1 MRTTILLFSF
11 VFISS
16 LSFSQGYMHS
26 GKDNMSVALF
36 DSGGVRLDVSE
47 FNFDNCNAT
56 HEIYK
61 CEFTFKN
68 NNSFSVILKGYSFY
82 SYNAPYELGADARA
96 RMDIMVRTNDG
107 FEISE
112 EDLRLRGPGDITGTQ
127 QSGVLDLK
135 ISDLARDGQILKQAR
150 IIATE
155 ILAEDRELKLEKNKL
170 LAEQLRLIDR
180 DKGNWSR
187 IS

>member
-11 VFISS
+11 VFISA

-82 SYNAPYELGADARA
+82 SYNDDSAGRVPCAVSKVSTRRSLDTLASNSMKTVTIYGETKGIYHNSTAALKTGCTYHWEFSGFAP
-96 RMDIMVRTNDG
+96 
-107 FEISE
+107 
-112 EDLRLRGPGDITGTQ
+112 
-127 QSGVLDLK
+127 LK
-135 ISDLARDGQILKQAR
+135 K
-150 IIATE
+150 
-155 ILAEDRELKLEKNKL
+155 
-170 LAEQLRLIDR
+170 
-180 DKGNWSR
+180 
-187 IS
+187 